1 MMQDPVIVTDG
12 FTYDRL
18 FIEKWMEINMN
29 SPLTKEKL
37 KKDVILPNHALRI
50 QIKEYLEK
58 NPHLND
64 SLSDER

>member
-37 KKDVILPNHALRI
+37 KKDVILPNQALRI